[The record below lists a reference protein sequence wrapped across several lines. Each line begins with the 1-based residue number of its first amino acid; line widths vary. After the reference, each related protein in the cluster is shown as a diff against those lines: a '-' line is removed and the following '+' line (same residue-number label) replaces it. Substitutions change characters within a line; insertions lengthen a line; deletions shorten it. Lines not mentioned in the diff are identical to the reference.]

1 MASIPPLE
9 ASYAVNARWARVAPR
24 RHVDNHTGA
33 FPGHDVGGVMAAEP
47 GSYEVDLNDLTEPS
61 FVGFEDMPHRA
72 DEAGIVDQD
81 IDGAECLDRGVEH
94 LTHLGRIG
102 YVGDY
107 RYGRSAGIFDGR
119 GGFSRSLPID
129 VVHHDVRSS
138 DPKSLGNGPADAP
151 AGPRDHGN
159 LTFM

>member
-1 MASIPPLE
+1 
-9 ASYAVNARWARVAPR
+9 
-24 RHVDNHTGA
+24 
-33 FPGHDVGGVMAAEP
+33 MAAQP

-61 FVGFEDMPHRA
+61 FVGFEDVPHRA
-72 DEAGIVDQD
+72 DEAGVVDQD

-107 RYGRSAGIFDGR
+107 WYGRSAGIFDGR
-119 GGFSRSLPID
+119 CGFSRSVPID
-129 VVHHDVRSS
+129 VVNHDVCSGG
-138 DPKSLGNGPADAP
+138 PKSLGNGPADTP
-151 AGPRDHGN
+151 AGPSNHDD